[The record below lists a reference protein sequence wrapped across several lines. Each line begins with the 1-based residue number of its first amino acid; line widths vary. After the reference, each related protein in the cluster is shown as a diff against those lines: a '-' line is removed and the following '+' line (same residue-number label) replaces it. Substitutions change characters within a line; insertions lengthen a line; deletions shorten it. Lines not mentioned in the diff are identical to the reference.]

1 MFDQLVLNENQKHSI
16 LARIQLALW
25 TNSYV
30 INEVLTSIGW
40 VEKGVIEQIAVLFN
54 IGRVLY
60 RSY

>member
-16 LARIQLALW
+16 LARIQLGLW

-54 IGRVLY
+54 IGRVLC